1 MTRYSE
7 NEKTVIMMQCK
18 EVICDILKIFFDLRT
33 DLRLTAFM
41 QEFRKEFEH
50 LKQINNEKNAD
61 PPISEE
67 NKTFSSLFRKKSKKF
82 LNKIGLQEEE
92 NINKRNYDFFQ
103 YIENPLQW
111 VQSISNKNSIEIVKS
126 APVDIMALLLDLT
139 LYESPNLVN
148 KAFELLHKFNSQSKS
163 ILDGV
168 REIQLLENEGLLKAF
183 IEIKA
188 TKDKLRKLV
197 DSSEIWFYLKDEDS
211 QIKYNET
218 YDLINVLIN
227 LLEMKVDTVEK
238 FKGVHEPEDEQIPQT
253 KDSLIDLELLKPE
266 LNETSLLL
274 NYSVNKDRQEL
285 IRNLNVPEYVI
296 NLIKYDLDVSENKD
310 SMTIPLIKLC
320 YKFLAGFCHNNI
332 KNQNLIQTRFVFFK
346 KHMKKNPKTDAHL
359 LIMELF
365 NNNKRL
371 LYDSEK
377 IDEIFQVYC
386 DILESTD
393 NMPLKEYMMNSLQ
406 KFLKCGNTIIKINQ
420 TKLINKLG
428 SNSFKRIL
436 NLQNEESLE
445 EFIGKILK
453 FQELVEQRSKEN
465 FSNALDLPSEIGYFS
480 QQLLILSLVSEDKNY
495 AAESRCQLFF
505 TLEKVKRLLDNSK
518 NMWYLRKY
526 LLFFLYNVFFETE
539 KEMNESLNLINQIIK
554 LIIEDFETIS
564 LDLDEGNKLEI
575 RTFSGVASIYN
586 MEIDYLKVSLLPCL
600 NIIFKLN
607 MMPSVLVIDI
617 YKRCL
622 ESLTVLSTKISGNK
636 DLKVR
641 LSEFLN
647 IIIRKKTIMKTLN
660 YENNYKSVL
669 LTNLLKDKKTIISYK
684 KRSYT
689 NVTLKN
695 SNTVESISKSEK
707 LRKRLEQTIK
717 SQKYHTLI
725 EKEFENLVDNI
736 VNIEEITQKTFANIC
751 NIDYQEISTSLLKL
765 IDPTDMTLS
774 MDLTIVGLKIFRKI
788 IERENKNIQ
797 TCAADWSSNDFA
809 AYSKKIEFRQNQLCD
824 FGLVEVIGNMIGNVS
839 LSRELKN
846 EAILVGISMLLGGNP
861 KVQDRFFR
869 YMSVED
875 SKNLLLVNLKEMIE
889 VNFLKIRKVMDLKNK
904 VYLEKILEY
913 KAVMDEN
920 QENTMILN
928 ASTPGLK
935 QENSRNYKK
944 LANEEE
950 QQNLLEK
957 EEEEKKGN
965 SLKKQISYVEENE
978 EKESEEEDET
988 KEKVTNC
995 SRIYRLL
1002 QLFCEGHKQ
1011 EMQNHLRVQIMHKV
1025 IHGKTQN
1032 FINYSSFKFGALV
1045 KFINIHCTSLLTQ
1058 IIDFLIEAIQGPCV
1072 LNQIELTKAKIVEFV
1087 KDLLSSFIRPNDYLK
1102 RGFENDNEQE
1112 NINNL
1117 VTKSSNLLISLIEG
1131 NTNDEILK
1139 DLCSRLDFRFMKQIL
1154 TKEFEAFLIN
1164 KIGLTAP
1171 FPSVEEVN
1179 SLIKFEKYE
1188 GNIAQA
1194 FNLFLLIKT
1203 IAINIKSEEPDSKNA
1218 AQYSL
1223 ENDPDESQI
1232 TNHAIEF
1239 FNSNVLSIEILF
1251 HEKLHRVFFPIEP
1264 ACRNLSKESRIKL
1277 MAEVKRDSPNEKI
1290 MGLLSSSS
1298 DLFHEMEHMTYLKT
1312 WKLSFTAARLS
1323 FFRDLSTVLALFLN
1337 ILMLATFYRRIET
1350 DKNQTDFTFVYSIVI
1365 EGGEEGTPDGNR
1377 VNILLWIFGII
1388 QVFTSG
1394 LMLIFWIMLYSRLVV
1409 KRKWKELVNEN
1420 KQKIF
1425 DKDIEAEL
1433 EENDSFDIENID
1445 GKEGQYIMFV
1455 KGPDSKYFFKKGK
1468 RNFGS
1473 NFLKFHYYIKSTVM
1487 LLSEPS
1493 LIYSVFYIVVSLF
1506 GLLLSPL
1513 FYSYHLL
1520 DIISRFETLK
1530 NVIRSVT
1537 RNANQLLLTLFL
1549 GLIILYMFTILMFY
1563 FLFDSYFNG
1572 AIKSGNVAG
1581 QNMCS
1586 TMFQCY
1592 LSTVNMVKKFFN
1604 YSLF

>member
-1 MTRYSE
+1 M
-7 NEKTVIMMQCK
+7 KCK
-18 EVICDILKIFFDLRT
+18 EVICDILKVFFDLRT

-50 LKQINNEKNAD
+50 LNQIHIENNAN
-61 PPISEE
+61 PPVVEE
-67 NKTFSSLFRKKSKKF
+67 NQTLSSLFKKSKNF
-82 LNKIGLQEEE
+82 LNKIGMLEEE
-92 NINKRNYDFFQ
+92 ESIKKRNYDVFQ
-103 YIENPLQW
+103 YIENPLHW

-148 KAFELLHKFNSQSKS
+148 KAFELLYKFTSQSKG
-163 ILDGV
+163 ILDAV
-168 REIQLLENEGLLKAF
+168 HEIQLLENESLVKAYK
-183 IEIKA
+183 EIKA
-188 TKDKLRKLV
+188 TNDKLRKLV
-197 DSSEIWFYLKDEDS
+197 DSSETWFYLKDVEN
-211 QIKYNET
+211 QKKYNET
-218 YDLINVLIN
+218 LDLINVLIN
-227 LLEMKVDTVEK
+227 LLEMKVDSVEK
-238 FKGVHEPEDEQIPQT
+238 FRGVLEPEDEQIPQT
-253 KDSLIDLELLKPE
+253 KDFLFTDIEVFKADI
-266 LNETSLLL
+266 NETSLLL

-285 IRNLNVPEYVI
+285 IRNLNIPESVI

-310 SMTIPLIKLC
+310 SMTVPLIKLC

-332 KNQNLIQTRFVFFK
+332 KNQNLIESRFEFFK
-346 KHMKKNPKTDAHL
+346 NHMKKNPKTDAHL

-371 LYDSEK
+371 LFDSEK
-377 IDEIFQVYC
+377 IDEVFQVYC

-393 NMPLKEYMMNSLQ
+393 NIQLKEYMMNSLQ
-406 KFLKCGNTIIKINQ
+406 KFLKFHNTTIKVNQ
-420 TKLINKLG
+420 TKLISKLG
-428 SNSFKRIL
+428 SNSYKRIL
-436 NLQNEESLE
+436 NVLQTEENFE
-445 EFIGKILK
+445 EFIGKIVK
-453 FQELVEQRSKEN
+453 FQELLEQKSKEK
-465 FSNALDLPSEIGYFS
+465 FSNAVDLPSEIGYFS

-518 NMWYLRKY
+518 NMWYFRKY
-526 LLFFLYNVFFETE
+526 LLFFLYNVYFETE
-539 KEMNESLNLINQIIK
+539 KEMNESQNVINQVIK
-554 LIIEDFETIS
+554 LIIEDFETIA
-564 LDLDEGNKLEI
+564 LNLDEGNKLEI
-575 RTFSGVASIYN
+575 RTFKGVTSIYN
-586 MEIDYLKVSLLPCL
+586 TEIDYLNISLLPCL
-600 NIIFKLN
+600 NIIFKLS
-607 MMPSVLVIDI
+607 MMSSASVIDI
-617 YKRCL
+617 YTRCL
-622 ESLTVLSTKISGNK
+622 ESIVVLSSKISGNR
-636 DLKVR
+636 DLKIR

-647 IIIRKKTIMKTLN
+647 IIIRKKSIMKTVN
-660 YENNYKSVL
+660 YENNYKVALS
-669 LTNLLKDKKTIISYK
+669 TNLLLKDKKSMLSFK

-689 NVTLKN
+689 NRTIEKDNV
-695 SNTVESISKSEK
+695 VESISKSEK
-707 LRKRLEQTIK
+707 FRKRLEQTMK

-725 EKEFENLVDNI
+725 EHEFENFVDNI
-736 VNIEEITQKTFANIC
+736 VNIEEITHKTFANLC
-751 NIDYQEISTSLLKL
+751 NIGYQEISTSLLKL

-809 AYSKKIEFRQNQLCD
+809 TYSKKIEFRQNQLCD

-839 LSRELKN
+839 LSTELKN
-846 EAILVGISMLLGGNP
+846 EAILVGISMLLGGNS

-875 SKNLLLVNLKEMIE
+875 TKNLLLVNLKSMIE
-889 VNFLKIRKVMDLKNK
+889 INFLMIRKGMDLKNK
-904 VYLEKILEY
+904 AYMENILENQ
-913 KAVMDEN
+913 AVMVEN
-920 QENTMILN
+920 QENTVILN

-957 EEEEKKGN
+957 DEEERKGN
-965 SLKKQISYVEENE
+965 SIKKPLLDSEESE
-978 EKESEEEDET
+978 ERGSEEEDEI

-1011 EMQNHLRVQIMHKV
+1011 EMQNHLRVQIMHKM

-1032 FINYSSFKFGALV
+1032 FISNSSFKFGSLV
-1045 KFINIHCTSLLTQ
+1045 KFVNIHCTSLLTQ

-1102 RGFENDNEQE
+1102 RGFENPLDQE

-1139 DLCSRLDFRFMKQIL
+1139 DLCLRLDFRFMRQIL
-1154 TKEFEAFLIN
+1154 AKEFEAFLTN

-1232 TNHAIEF
+1232 TNQAIEF
-1239 FNSNVLSIEILF
+1239 FNSNVVSMEIFF

-1264 ACRNLSKESRIKL
+1264 ACRNLSKESRMKL
-1277 MAEVKRDSPNEKI
+1277 MSEVKRDSPNEKI

-1298 DLFHEMEHMTYLKT
+1298 DLFNEMEHMTYLKT
-1312 WKLSFTAARLS
+1312 WRLSFTAARLS
-1323 FFRDLSTVLALFLN
+1323 FFRDLSTLLALFLN
-1337 ILMLATFYRRIET
+1337 ILMLATFYRKIDT
-1350 DKNQTDFTFVYSIVI
+1350 DKDQTDFTYVHSIVI
-1365 EGGEEGTPDGNR
+1365 EGGAEGTPDGDR
-1377 VNILLWIFGII
+1377 VNILLWIFGGI

-1394 LMLIFWIMLYSRLVV
+1394 LMLIYWIMLYSRLVV
-1409 KRKWKELVNEN
+1409 KRKWKELVIEN

-1433 EENDSFDIENID
+1433 EENDAFDIENIE
-1445 GKEGQYIMFV
+1445 GNEGQYIMFV
-1455 KGPDSKYFFKKGK
+1455 KGPDSKYFFKNGK

-1487 LLSEPS
+1487 LLSDPS
-1493 LIYSVFYIVVSLF
+1493 LLYSVFYIVVSLF

-1572 AIKSGNVAG
+1572 SIKSGDAAG
-1581 QNMCS
+1581 HNMCS

-1592 LSTVNMVKKFFN
+1592 LSTVNMVNLSLN
-1604 YSLF
+1604 YEEFLCF